1 MKNNNNSIILQLSYQ
16 EYNNLVNSI
25 EMLRDVLKA
34 TLDEDMQRHAN
45 EVLKVVDREY
55 VRGLMLARKEN
66 AMVN

>member
-34 TLDEDMQRHAN
+34 TLDEDMQN
-45 EVLKVVDREY
+45 QVNDVLKVVDREY